1 MARQIDADELL
12 HVAQNLQCELY
23 AEDYDE
29 ILSFLNLKQLVNE
42 LNNREAAVIT
52 KDEIKTDVVY
62 WAELRD
68 ITQVH
73 PVAFMRKTLV
83 GSNEVCQCYIGK
95 TWKMDLYGKTW
106 RCWTKQ
112 PTHDQC
118 LSTKWE
124 DA

>member
-1 MARQIDADELL
+1 MRTIDADKLL
-12 HVAQNLQCELY
+12 EAARNLQIELY

-29 ILSFLNLKQLVNE
+29 IMSYLDLKKLVSE
-42 LNNREAAVIT
+42 MYGSEAEVVG
-52 KDEIKTDVVY
+52 KDEIKTDAVY

-68 ITQVH
+68 ILQVH

-83 GSNEVCQCYIGK
+83 GSIEVCQCYIGK
-95 TWKMDLYGKTW
+95 TWAMNQYGKTW

-118 LSTKWE
+118 LDAKWE